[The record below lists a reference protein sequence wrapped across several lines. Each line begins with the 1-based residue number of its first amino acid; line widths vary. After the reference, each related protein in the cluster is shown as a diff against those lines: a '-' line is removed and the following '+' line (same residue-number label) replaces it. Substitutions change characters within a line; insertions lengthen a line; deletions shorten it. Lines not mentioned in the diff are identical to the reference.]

1 MAKIIQLAK
10 DLLKGGNKEDIYPK
24 TIDTAVYIT
33 DSSGV
38 QTAATLK
45 HKLSDIDSSIDNLY
59 YNDTKTEGQIR
70 VATDILIGT
79 TQKIPA
85 SGNYSGHFQL
95 DKPTKNGY
103 TKTKINDAI
112 EWFKSG
118 KRVLINTLDNK
129 GYFTVI
135 NELTIDEVYD
145 TENEEGSK
153 LSAIR
158 MRSAKIIDVLTV
170 EAEDKDETS
179 YYVTLEQVTLAEN
192 SELEL
197 VKSELPYTVS
207 ISDIDTSLPE
217 STLNML
223 VRKIN
228 NGAFIR
234 CKLTHNNSYYYLNLA
249 SAEISNNTVTELKF
263 TCSLNNNTCYIVT
276 INVTTN
282 TVITATIPA

>member
-10 DLLKGGNKEDIYPK
+10 DLLKGGSKEDVYPK
-24 TIDTAVYIT
+24 TVDSAVYIT
-33 DSSGV
+33 DSNGV
-38 QTAATLK
+38 QTAVTLK
-45 HKLSDIDSSIDNLY
+45 HKLSDVDSSIDNLY

-70 VATDILIGT
+70 IATDILIGT

-103 TKTKINDAI
+103 TKANINDAI

-135 NELTIDEVYD
+135 NGEAVDEVYD
-145 TENEEGSK
+145 ADNEEGSK

-158 MRSAKIIDVLTV
+158 MRSAKVIDVLSV
-170 EAEDKDETS
+170 EAEDEDETS
-179 YYVTLEQVTLAEN
+179 YYVTLDQIILAEN
-192 SELEL
+192 SSLEA
-197 VKSELPYTVS
+197 VENKLPYTVS
-207 ISDIDTSLPE
+207 ISDTDTSLPE
-217 STLNML
+217 PTLNML
-223 VRKIN
+223 VSRIN
-228 NGAFIR
+228 NGAFVR
-234 CKLTHNNSYYYLNLA
+234 CKLTHDNSYYYFNLA

-263 TCSLNNNTCYIVT
+263 TCSLNNNTCYVVT

-282 TVITATIPA
+282 TVITTIPA